1 MKLLVATDLHG
12 SKSAVD
18 KVVSTFHSLGA
29 QKLVLLGDL
38 YYHGPRNGVPSDY
51 DPMYVATSLNALS
64 DSIIAVRGNCDSEVD
79 QTISNFQIQ
88 PNATLDVDGV
98 TFMFTHGHKYN
109 AGFLP
114 PMGSCQ
120 VLMHG
125 HTHVNSIVKVDGVV
139 VVNVGS
145 PSFPKDGKPAY
156 CVVDVNEHEYEIT
169 IFRADTDDMILSTWC
184 VL

>member
-18 KVVSTFHSLGA
+18 KVVSVFRQTKA
-29 QKLVLLGDL
+29 DQLVLLGDL

-51 DPMYVATSLNALS
+51 DPMYVATSLNALAER
-64 DSIIAVRGNCDSEVD
+64 IIAVRGNCDSEVD

-88 PNATLDVDGV
+88 PNATLEVDGV
-98 TFMFTHGHKYN
+98 TFMFTHGHRYN
-109 AGFLP
+109 AGMLP

-125 HTHVNSIVKVDGVV
+125 HTHVSSIVKADGVV

-145 PSFPKDGKPAY
+145 PSFPKDGNPAY
-156 CVVDVNEHEYEIT
+156 CVVEGNVIT
-169 IFRADTDDMILSTWC
+169 IRHAASDSVIASVTL
-184 VL
+184 

>member
-12 SKSAVD
+12 SKRAVD
-18 KVVSTFHSLGA
+18 KVVSVFSQIGA
-29 QKLVLLGDL
+29 DKLVLLGDL
-38 YYHGPRNGVPSDY
+38 YYHGPRNGVPTDY
-51 DPMYVATSLNALS
+51 DPMYVASKLNELAS
-64 DSIIAVRGNCDSEVD
+64 SILAVRGNCDSEVD
-79 QTISNFQIQ
+79 QTISNFEIA
-88 PNATLDVDGV
+88 PNATLDVEGL

-109 AGFLP
+109 ASMLP
-114 PMGSCQ
+114 PMGVCQ

-125 HTHVNSIVKVDGVV
+125 HTHVNSIVTVDGVV

-156 CVVDVNEHEYEIT
+156 CVVDVNEYEYEIT
-169 IFRADTDDMILSTWC
+169 IYHADTDDMILSMWR

>member
-1 MKLLVATDLHG
+1 MRLLVATDLHG

-18 KVVSTFHSLGA
+18 RLTSLYSRHKPN
-29 QKLVLLGDL
+29 KLVLLGDL

-51 DPMYVATSLNALS
+51 DPMYVANALNAIAN
-64 DSIIAVRGNCDSEVD
+64 SIVAVRGNCDSEVD
-79 QTISNFQIQ
+79 QTISSFNIQ
-88 PNATLDVDGV
+88 PNATLEVDGV
-98 TFMFTHGHKYN
+98 TFMFTHGHRYN
-109 AGFLP
+109 ATNLP

-145 PSFPKDGKPAY
+145 PSFPKDGKPSYA
-156 CVVDVNEHEYEIT
+156 VVDGNQIAIYSIL
-169 IFRADTDDMILSTWC
+169 DDSLLCKIML
-184 VL
+184 

>member
-12 SKSAVD
+12 SKRAVD
-18 KVVSTFHSLGA
+18 KVVSTFAQIGA
-29 QKLVLLGDL
+29 DKLVLLGDL
-38 YYHGPRNGVPSDY
+38 YYHGPRNGVPCDY
-51 DPMYVATSLNALS
+51 DPMYVASKLNELANY
-64 DSIIAVRGNCDSEVD
+64 IVAVRGNCDSEVD
-79 QTISNFQIQ
+79 QTISNFEIQ
-88 PNATLDVDGV
+88 PTATLDVHGV
-98 TFMFTHGHKYN
+98 TFMFTHGHQYN

-125 HTHVNSIVKVDGVV
+125 HTHISSIVKVDGVR

-156 CVVDVNEHEYEIT
+156 CVVDVNEYEYEIT
-169 IFRADTDDMILSTWC
+169 IFRADTDDMIASTWRA
-184 VL
+184 L